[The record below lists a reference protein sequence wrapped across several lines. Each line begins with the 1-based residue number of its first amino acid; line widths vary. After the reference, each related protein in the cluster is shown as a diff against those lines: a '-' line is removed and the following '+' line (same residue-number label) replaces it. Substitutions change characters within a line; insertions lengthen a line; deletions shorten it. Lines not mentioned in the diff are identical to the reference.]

1 MKSIHKL
8 AQWLASMAMIAIF
21 FLAFAASQEAAQG
34 SGADYSYTT
43 DGKLNFPGNYREWI
57 FLSSGSGMTYG
68 PSADP
73 HGPPQ
78 FDNVFVNPNS
88 YRAFL
93 NSGKWPEKSIF
104 VLEIRDAKSE
114 GSINRGGR
122 FQGGIRAVEVLVKD
136 KERFSDTRGWG
147 FFEYEGAER
156 SAAAKQPRTASCYAC
171 HSANG
176 AVEHTFVQFYPTLIP
191 VAEKFKTLRK
201 VANRAE

>member
-1 MKSIHKL
+1 MKSLHKF
-8 AQWLASMAMIAIF
+8 AQWPAAMVAILLFFPASANSQG
-21 FLAFAASQEAAQG
+21 AAEGAR
-34 SGADYSYTT
+34 ADYSFTT
-43 DGKLNFPGNYREWI
+43 DGKLRFPSNYREWI

-78 FDNVFVNPNS
+78 FDNVFVNPSS

-93 NSGKWPEKSIF
+93 NSGKWPEQSIF
-104 VLEIRDAKSE
+104 VLEIRSAKSE

-122 FQGGIRAVEVLVKD
+122 FQGSITAVEVLGKD
-136 KERFSDTRGWG
+136 NKRFGDTKGWG
-147 FFEYEGAER
+147 FFEYSGEER
-156 SAAAKQPRTASCYAC
+156 SAVDKQPKSASCYAC

-191 VAEKFKTLRK
+191 VAEKFKTLRMPVPGK
-201 VANRAE
+201 

>member
-1 MKSIHKL
+1 MKSLHKL
-8 AQWLASMAMIAIF
+8 AQWPFSIVAVAILF
-21 FLAFAASQEAAQG
+21 QVIGISQEAAQG
-34 SGADYSYTT
+34 SPADYSFTS
-43 DGKLNFPGNYREWI
+43 DGKLQFPASYREWI

-78 FDNVFVNPNS
+78 FDNVFVNSIS

-93 NSGKWPEKSIF
+93 NSGKWPEQSIF

-122 FQGGIRAVEVLVKD
+122 FQGGISAVEVLVKD
-136 KERFSDTRGWG
+136 NKRFSDTRGWG
-147 FFEYEGAER
+147 FFEFEGAGR
-156 SAAAKQPRTASCYAC
+156 SAAAKQPKTASCYAC
-171 HSANG
+171 HAANG

-191 VAEKFKTLRK
+191 VAEKFKTLRIAATGK
-201 VANRAE
+201 